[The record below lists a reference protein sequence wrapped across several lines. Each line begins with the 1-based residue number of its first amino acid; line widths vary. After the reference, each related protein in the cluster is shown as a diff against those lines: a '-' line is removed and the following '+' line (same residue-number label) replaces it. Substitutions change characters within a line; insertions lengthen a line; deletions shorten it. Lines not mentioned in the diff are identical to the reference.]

1 MCYTATLY
9 SCSWPPAPGEH
20 KSSLASRVHGNV
32 LISLGEPFITQVR
45 LSTLPGRY
53 PGGGSRVLPRCLFYT
68 AARVDKTSRIRGR
81 GQKVARRNYFPH
93 QGAPL
98 GVRVWG
104 NEAKGLESGSQCHL
118 LYLYGT
124 RPHHTAGACLTSRR
138 STSTPF
144 VHHSLL
150 PTSSPIA
157 WSAETFARSVREMVM
172 SCRACRTT
180 LRA

>member
-9 SCSWPPAPGEH
+9 SCSWPPAPGEY

-32 LISLGEPFITQVR
+32 RISLGEPFITGQNLDATR
-45 LSTLPGRY
+45 ADRPGSRLPG
-53 PGGGSRVLPRCLFYT
+53 VLPRCLFYT

-81 GQKVARRNYFPH
+81 GQGLRGRPPAVSC
-93 QGAPL
+93 
-98 GVRVWG
+98 VRVWG
-104 NEAKGLESGSQCHL
+104 NEAKSPESGSQCHL
-118 LYLYGT
+118 LFLYGT

-150 PTSSPIA
+150 PTSSPTA
-157 WSAETFARSVREMVM
+157 WPAETFARSVREMVM